1 MSESAGAT
9 GNSAKA
15 QNLSVTMGQSKGTGD
30 TIMSANDDKKSAKV
44 GEQPKNPTKLKDP
57 NNAHETLEVTKNIP

>member
-1 MSESAGAT
+1 
-9 GNSAKA
+9 
-15 QNLSVTMGQSKGTGD
+15 MGQSKGAGD
-30 TIMSANDDKKSAKV
+30 IIMSANDEKKSTKI